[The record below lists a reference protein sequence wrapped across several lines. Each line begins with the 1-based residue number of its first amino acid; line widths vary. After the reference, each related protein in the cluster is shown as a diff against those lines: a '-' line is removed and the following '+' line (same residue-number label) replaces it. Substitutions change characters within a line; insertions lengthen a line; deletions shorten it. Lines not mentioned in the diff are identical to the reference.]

1 MKTNHAISI
10 VAAAVVTVVL
20 SGLALAADPP
30 DKITIDKLENLW
42 EPCVF
47 DHKLHTGAADD
58 CKTCHHKGQGE
69 TMACSGCH
77 KIPYDKQNLAV
88 RGYKGALHDQCMGC
102 HEKMEITNTC
112 ESCHK
117 PKPKQP

>member
-1 MKTNHAISI
+1 MKTYHFLSII
-10 VAAAVVTVVL
+10 VAAAVTVVL

-30 DKITIDKLENLW
+30 DKITINRLENLW

-47 DHKLHTGAADD
+47 NHKLHTEAAAD
-58 CKTCHHKGQGE
+58 CKTCHHKGEGE

-77 KIPYDKQNLAV
+77 KIPYDRENLAV
-88 RGYKGALHDQCMGC
+88 RGFKGAIHDQCMGC
-102 HEKMEITNTC
+102 HQKNGVANTC

-117 PKPKQP
+117 PKQK